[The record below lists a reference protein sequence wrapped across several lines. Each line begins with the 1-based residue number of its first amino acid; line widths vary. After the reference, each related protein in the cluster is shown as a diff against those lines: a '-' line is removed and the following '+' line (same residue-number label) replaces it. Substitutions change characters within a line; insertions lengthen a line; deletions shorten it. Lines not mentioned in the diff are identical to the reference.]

1 METEEKE
8 PGNKVAEREL
18 EGSGQFR
25 KNKYLK
31 VQMPASVGHVNEQ
44 VSF

>member
-25 KNKYLK
+25 
-31 VQMPASVGHVNEQ
+31 
-44 VSF
+44 